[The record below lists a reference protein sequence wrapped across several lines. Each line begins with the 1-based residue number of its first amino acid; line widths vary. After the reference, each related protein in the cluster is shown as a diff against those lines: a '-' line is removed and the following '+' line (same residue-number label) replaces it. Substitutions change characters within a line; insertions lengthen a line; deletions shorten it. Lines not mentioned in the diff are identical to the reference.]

1 MCRRRIQIG
10 RGERATRHLLFSGRW
25 SWLEGNDEQY
35 RTQEEPQRWLAK
47 WPNETRTVHA
57 GSELAQVIGLKLNRK
72 AWILHDQSKIKRT
85 CFIESQR
92 MRTTKKWGESSP
104 GPHHKPILI
113 LKSVELPAAKTAMDK
128 DGNKWR
134 TKQLSPCGEV
144 NQHKD
149 TSCWSNTNTTQEATS
164 HTRDHILRT
173 ILVWRQGLC
182 HCYGFF
188 TTLHSIRRRRDGSNI
203 HWHQQRQKTKQ
214 YVHAQSTSKITRLAQ
229 KIGSCRNSKPAKFLV
244 LWNTRFTRQQLLC
257 PVKQRKWRG
266 RLRLWSFQ
274 SSSDCLCQPT

>member
-1 MCRRRIQIG
+1 
-10 RGERATRHLLFSGRW
+10 
-25 SWLEGNDEQY
+25 
-35 RTQEEPQRWLAK
+35 
-47 WPNETRTVHA
+47 
-57 GSELAQVIGLKLNRK
+57 
-72 AWILHDQSKIKRT
+72 
-85 CFIESQR
+85 

-134 TKQLSPCGEV
+134 MKQLSLCGDV

-149 TSCWSNTNTTQEATS
+149 ASCWSNTNTTQEATS
-164 HTRDHILRT
+164 HTRDQILRT
-173 ILVWRQGLC
+173 ILVWRQGPC
-182 HCYGFF
+182 QSYGFF
-188 TTLHSIRRRRDGSNI
+188 TTSHSIRRRRDGSNI
-203 HWHQQRQKTKQ
+203 HWHQQRQKTKP
-214 YVHAQSTSKITRLAQ
+214 YVHAQSPSKITRLAP

-274 SSSDCLCQPT
+274 SSSDCLYQPTWSIASDWFINHNEIMGTRIMVSNRLDMAKSCVKLRLGTFRRLMGPIRRPQNGDVLGLRDQVTLVTFTG